1 MSRVRVAA
9 IGAGR
14 MGRGIAHVFAY
25 AGHQVDLIDLKPRD
39 ATAFAKLRDEALAE
53 IRTDLESL
61 AGLGVC
67 DKAAIPTVMSRITVV
82 GATAAPAAL
91 AKADVLFEG
100 VPETLDA
107 KREAFAETCK
117 HARPDAIIASTTSTI
132 LVDTLAEFVT
142 HKERFINAH
151 WLNPAYLVPLVECS
165 PGKHTAPETTARLK
179 EILES
184 AGKVPIVCAA
194 APGFIV
200 PRIQTLAMGEA
211 ARIVE
216 AGLATAEDVDK
227 ATRYGFGFRFAVLG
241 LVEFIDYG
249 GIDIMHLAS
258 NYLAREMGPR
268 YQPPP
273 GVAERMERGDIGL
286 KSGKGYYDFTGVD
299 VAAYRR
305 DVLARFV
312 GQLRHMNMVKP
323 PVL

>member
-61 AGLGVC
+61 AALGVC
-67 DKAAIPTVMSRITVV
+67 DAAAIATVLARITVV

-91 AKADVLFEG
+91 AKADLLFEG

-107 KREAFAETCK
+107 KREAFAETCR
-117 HARPDAIIASTTSTI
+117 HVRPDAIIASTTSTM

-165 PGKHTAPETTARLK
+165 PGKHTAPATTARLK
-179 EILES
+179 EILE
-184 AGKVPIVCAA
+184 AVGKVPIVCAA

-200 PRIQTLAMGEA
+200 PRIQSLAMTEA

-216 AGLATAEDVDK
+216 DGLATAEDVDK

-241 LVEFIDYG
+241 LVEFIDFG
-249 GIDIMHLAS
+249 GVDILYHA
-258 NYLAREMGPR
+258 NRYLSRELGPR
-268 YQPPP
+268 YESPP
-273 GVAERMERGDIGL
+273 GVAERMESGHIGL
-286 KSGKGYYDFTGVD
+286 KSGKGYYDFAGMD